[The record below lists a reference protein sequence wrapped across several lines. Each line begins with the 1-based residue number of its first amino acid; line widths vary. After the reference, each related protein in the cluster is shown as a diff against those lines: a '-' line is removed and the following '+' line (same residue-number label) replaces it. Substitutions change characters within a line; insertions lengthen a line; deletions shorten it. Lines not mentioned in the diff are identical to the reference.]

1 MGSERKKDS
10 LALFNCGPGERSA
23 EHAGLSLF
31 TATEDYRRSA
41 VGGPADG
48 FGLYLGSMKAIVI
61 TRPGGP
67 EVLEIQ
73 DRPKPEPGVG
83 QIRVHVRAS
92 ALNRADLMQREG
104 NYPVPPG
111 VSADIAGMEYAGE
124 VESLGSA
131 ATMWKAGDRV
141 MGIIGGAGHAEFLC
155 VHEREAI
162 PVPSGLP
169 WEEAAAI
176 PEAFLTAYDAL
187 FRQLDLRM
195 GETVLIHAVASG
207 VGTAGLQLA
216 RAGGAMVVGTSRSA
230 AKLERAK
237 KLGLDVLVDA
247 SSGSWV
253 EQIAGTIGNEKIHVI
268 LDLVGG
274 AYLDGNLRVLAQRGR
289 MIVVGL
295 TSGSRAELDMGT
307 ILRKRLKMIG
317 TTLRARS
324 LEEKIALAR
333 DVSEHVIPLF
343 DAGKLRPVVDRV
355 LRFEEIRSAHE
366 LMHSNDTFGKI
377 VLRWE

>member
-1 MGSERKKDS
+1 
-10 LALFNCGPGERSA
+10 
-23 EHAGLSLF
+23 
-31 TATEDYRRSA
+31 
-41 VGGPADG
+41 
-48 FGLYLGSMKAIVI
+48 MKAIII

-67 EVLEIQ
+67 EVLEVQ
-73 DRPKPEPGVG
+73 ERPKPEPGVG
-83 QIRVHVRAS
+83 QIRVRVCGS

-111 VSADIAGMEYAGE
+111 VPADISGMEYAGE
-124 VESLGSA
+124 VDALGPA
-131 ATMWKAGDRV
+131 ATLWTVGDRV

-155 VHEREAI
+155 VYEREAI
-162 PVPSGLP
+162 PVPRGLS
-169 WEEAAAI
+169 WDEAAAV

-216 RAGGAMVVGTSRSA
+216 RAGGARVVGTSRSA
-230 AKLERAK
+230 AKLERARE
-237 KLGLDVLVDA
+237 LGLDVPVDA
-247 SSGSWV
+247 SKGSWV
-253 EQIAGTIGNEKIHVI
+253 EQIALTIGNEKINVI

-289 MIVVGL
+289 MMVVGL

-324 LEEKIALAR
+324 LEEKIELAR
-333 DVSEHVIPLF
+333 DVSEHVFPLF

-355 LRFEEIRSAHE
+355 LSFEKIRLAHE
-366 LMHSNDTFGKI
+366 LMHSNETFGKI